1 MEHTGGMLNPGQ
13 ERFLEETTSKLGPW
27 SMTRVSQV
35 PTGGK
40 GETQSD
46 RRAAGSSIHP
56 TRGQAQK
63 AHGRSQGS
71 VWTPRAVGKARA
83 SKGRQ
88 GGGGGL
94 AKTYCEQ
101 RGILGVFRH
110 KATMSQQLL
119 CDGLVKPLGVSRERA
134 RLPLRLR
141 AAVLPASPRQREE

>member
-1 MEHTGGMLNPGQ
+1 MEHTGGMLHPGQ

-40 GETQSD
+40 GGTQSD

-71 VWTPRAVGKARA
+71 VWTPRAAGKARA

-88 GGGGGL
+88 GGGGAL
-94 AKTYCEQ
+94 PRLTV
-101 RGILGVFRH
+101 R
-110 KATMSQQLL
+110 
-119 CDGLVKPLGVSRERA
+119 REA
-134 RLPLRLR
+134 F
-141 AAVLPASPRQREE
+141 